1 MATKRSTY
9 LFSNEEDFNQAKD
22 HLYRLMYDDYSDSD
36 KIYFY
41 GWWGS
46 CSEFNWDECYRID
59 IYSDCTNPEFAASIF
74 REHRG
79 RFYDC

>member
-1 MATKRSTY
+1 MATKISTY

-22 HLYRLMYDDYSDSD
+22 HLYRLMYDDYNASD

-41 GWWGS
+41 GWWG
-46 CSEFNWDECYRID
+46 
-59 IYSDCTNPEFAASIF
+59 
-74 REHRG
+74 G